1 MAGDRGAEI
10 RGAALSLFAQKG
22 YDATSMRDIAG
33 AVGLLPGSLY
43 AHIRSKESLLL
54 EIIEQG
60 IADFRLA
67 MEPVVAADEPAPER
81 LRTAI
86 RRHMDVIAANV
97 ERTGVVFLQW
107 RSLVGEDR
115 QRVVDARRDYE
126 ALFVQILQDGVDE
139 GSLAPD
145 LDIGMAVL
153 VILGALNWAPQ
164 WLSPQGEDSVEQVAD
179 RVTDLFLSGLS
190 APAPTRSPK
199 AARPAVTR
207 TPRTRRS
214 A

>member
-1 MAGDRGAEI
+1 MVGDRGTEI
-10 RGAALSLFAQKG
+10 RAAALRLFAQQG

-43 AHIRSKESLLL
+43 AHIRSKEQLLL

-67 MEPVVAADEPAPER
+67 MEPVVASDEPAPER
-81 LRTAI
+81 LRTAV
-86 RRHMDVIAANV
+86 RKHMDVIASNV

-107 RSLVGEDR
+107 RSLVGDDR
-115 QRVVDARRDYE
+115 KRVLDARRDYE
-126 ALFVQILQDGVDE
+126 TMFVQILQDGVDE

-145 LDIGMAVL
+145 LDIRMAVL

-164 WLSPQGEDSVEQVAD
+164 WLSPQSEGTVEEVAN
-179 RVTDLFLSGLS
+179 RVTDLFLSGLAAL
-190 APAPTRSPK
+190 APSQTAQVEPP
-199 AARPAVTR
+199 V
-207 TPRTRRS
+207 PRTSRARRS